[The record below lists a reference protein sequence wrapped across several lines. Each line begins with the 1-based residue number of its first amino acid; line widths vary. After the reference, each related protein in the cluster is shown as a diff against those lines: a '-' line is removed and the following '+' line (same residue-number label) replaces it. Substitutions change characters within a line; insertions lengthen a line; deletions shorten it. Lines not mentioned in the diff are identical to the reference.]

1 MQVIFCFGLFFCF
14 CLGIFLFKCNGHTTL
29 YSPQMYHTVTQHVY
43 ITTASVV
50 DICHQRV
57 VTEFFPLKGE
67 LLRYALFK
75 TFRHTAQY

>member
-14 CLGIFLFKCNGHTTL
+14 CFGIFLLKCNGHTTI
-29 YSPQMYHTVTQHVY
+29 YSSQMYHTMIQYVY
-43 ITTASVV
+43 ITTVSVV
-50 DICHQRV
+50 DICHPTV
-57 VTEFFPLKGE
+57 VTEFFPLQGE